1 MAELGLTGTAVQPPG
16 QPQPQPMAPE
26 QPDTEQEPSGEID
39 PGVGEES
46 DQEDDAANET

>member
-1 MAELGLTGTAVQPPG
+1 MALMAELGLTGTAVQPPG
-16 QPQPQPMAPE
+16 QPQPQPM
-26 QPDTEQEPSGEID
+26 QDTEDEPSGEID